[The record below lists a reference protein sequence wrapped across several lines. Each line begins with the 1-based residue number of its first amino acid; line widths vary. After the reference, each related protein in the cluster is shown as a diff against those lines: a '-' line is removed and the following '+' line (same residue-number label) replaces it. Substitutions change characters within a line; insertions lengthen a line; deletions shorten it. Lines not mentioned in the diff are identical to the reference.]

1 MKKNKLLRAMSLA
14 DDKYVDEANPAQKN
28 QKNKAAAKR
37 KLVIALAATLAVLTS
52 LSLWLF
58 IPLKDANTDVTQY
71 ADSEYYEII
80 QKLHPL
86 IYRPQRYK
94 NNFEKYVGRAFSN
107 IFGAKMEAAVE
118 DAGVVYYNSS
128 SEGLYAGGSNG
139 NGSVPESSTSTGTNT
154 SNNQGYQEV
163 TDNQVEGVIEADLIK
178 RTDTHIF
185 YLDVGA
191 TSLRSFSIDGENSKG
206 VGYYDL
212 RSNMPDDFQAHNKT
226 EFYLSLDGKSI
237 TLILQHHENDTKR
250 SLVYVQRIDV
260 SDPANMKFVNSFC
273 ISGALTST
281 RMTNGEFLVLTSFY
295 PRTDFSTPENFV
307 PSIGDTQE
315 TMEALPIEKLYVPN
329 ELTNALYT
337 VITRLD
343 ANTLEHKDS
352 YSLLSYSSGAYV
364 SADTIYTWRDLTDK
378 EELGDGMEN
387 TIYRSEIV
395 GISYTEP
402 KMRLLGS
409 IKIDGTI
416 KDQYSLDA
424 YKGIL
429 RVATTV
435 NERKYQTEKRYGD
448 TVSSLMLERIQNAS
462 LYCIDLS
469 TWQTV
474 ASVERFAPDGETV
487 RSVRFDGN
495 NAYVCTAIQMTDP
508 VFFFDLSDINNIT
521 YTDTGTI
528 SGFST
533 SLVDFAEGY
542 LLGIGVGSGGSL
554 KIEIYEEV
562 NGKVVSVC
570 KYEPPYTTYSNDY
583 KSYYIDRENGLIGLG
598 TSRVE
603 RDGDSYDMPVSKY
616 TVLSFADRT
625 LTEEFRVS
633 LMGNHAHKRGV
644 YVDGYFYMFGKNDFN
659 VKKLD
664 IEK

>member
-1 MKKNKLLRAMSLA
+1 MSLS
-14 DDKYVDEANPAQKN
+14 DDKYVDEANPALKT
-28 QKNKAAAKR
+28 KNKAAAKR
-37 KLVIALAATLAVLTS
+37 KLFIALAATLAVLTS

-58 IPLKDANTDVTQY
+58 IPFKDANADVTQY

-86 IYRPQRYK
+86 TYRAPRYK
-94 NNFEKYVGRAFSN
+94 NNFEKYVGRALSN
-107 IFGAKMEAAVE
+107 IFGAKVESSIE
-118 DAGVVYYNSS
+118 DAGAAEN
-128 SEGLYAGGSNG
+128 LYVPNYSDSYGGSNG
-139 NGSVPESSTSTGTNT
+139 SDPESSTTTGTNT

-250 SLVYVQRIDV
+250 PLVYVQKIDV
-260 SDPANMKFVNSFC
+260 SDPVNMKFVNGFC
-273 ISGALTST
+273 ISGALNST
-281 RMTNGEFLVLTSFY
+281 RMTNGKLLVLTSFY
-295 PRTDFSTPENFV
+295 PKTDFSKPENFV

-315 TMEALPIEKLYVPN
+315 TMEALPVENLYVPSDV
-329 ELTNALYT
+329 TNATYT

-352 YSLLSYSSGAYV
+352 YSLLSYASGAYV
-364 SADTIYTWRDLTDK
+364 SADTIYTWRGLTDK
-378 EELGDGMEN
+378 EDLGDGVEN
-387 TIYRSEIV
+387 NVSKSEIV
-395 GISYTEP
+395 GVSYKDPT
-402 KMRLLGS
+402 MSLLGS
-409 IKIDGTI
+409 IKVDGTI
-416 KDQYSLDA
+416 KDQYSLDQ
-424 YKGIL
+424 YNGIL
-429 RVATTV
+429 RVVTTV
-435 NERKYQTEKRYGD
+435 NENKYQTEKRYGD
-448 TVSSLMLERIQNAS
+448 TVSSLRLERIQNAS
-462 LYCIDLS
+462 LYCVDLS

-474 ASVERFAPDGETV
+474 ASVERFAPEGETV

-495 NAYVCTAIQMTDP
+495 SAYVCTAVQVTDP

-533 SLVDFAEGY
+533 SLIDFADGY
-542 LLGIGVGSGGSL
+542 LLGIGVGAGGYL
-554 KIEIYEEV
+554 KIEVYEEID
-562 NGKVVSVC
+562 GKVVSVC
-570 KYEPPYTTYSNDY
+570 KYEPPKTMYSNDY

-598 TSRVE
+598 TYT
-603 RDGDSYDMPVSKY
+603 YDPYYQSKYIDEY
-616 TVLSFADRT
+616 TVLSFKDRA
-625 LTEEFRVS
+625 LTEEIRVE
-633 LMGNHAHKRGV
+633 LDGNPTMKRGV
-644 YVDGYFYMFGKNDFN
+644 YVDGYFYMFGYNDFK
-659 VKKLD
+659 VERLD
-664 IEK
+664 IKK